1 MIMSPT
7 TLTISSKS
15 YSSWSLRAWFLMKMS
30 GLPFVEQLVPPDP
43 PDARSEILLL
53 KDCSV
58 VPCLHHD
65 GMEVWDTLAIAE
77 FLNELKPAAN
87 MLPDDRTARAHC
99 RSISSEMHSGFCTM
113 RAELPMNLKAHFPNY
128 PIWIRAR
135 ADIDRIL
142 AIWGDC
148 LQKYGGPYLFGAHL
162 TVADAMYA
170 PVVTRIQTY
179 DVKIDATSA
188 EYCRQ
193 ILALPLMQEWI
204 AAAKLEPEIPDVLA
218 V

>member
-1 MIMSPT
+1 MSPT

-53 KDCSV
+53 KERSV

-65 GMEVWDTLAIAE
+65 GLDVWDTLAIAE

-87 MLPDDRTARAHC
+87 MLPDDRVARAHC
-99 RSISSEMHSGFCTM
+99 RSICSEMHSGFGTM
-113 RAELPMNLKAHFPNY
+113 RAELPMNLKAHFPNC

-148 LQKYGGPYLFGAHL
+148 LQKYGGPFLFGAHL

-193 ILALPLMQEWI
+193 ILALPLMREWI
-204 AAAKLEPEIPDVLA
+204 AAAKLEPEIPDVLDA
-218 V
+218 